1 MRVQMHSLS
10 VKNLTL
16 NQWKSEIMETGFT
29 HSVKVTY
36 RSLRTSSKIWKKYYG
51 LKWAFI
57 IKRNRIFI

>member
-1 MRVQMHSLS
+1 M
-10 VKNLTL
+10 TL

-36 RSLRTSSKIWKKYYG
+36 QSLRTSSKIWKKYYG